1 MIKLPKMKNLNSL
14 NNYLLL
20 TVSIFA
26 FFICIRLLW
35 AIRYGKKSGRKVCA
49 YSLLIRT
56 CLIPLI
62 AMAAAGILA
71 VIFKQN
77 IILYPGIL
85 LGGIGFAAYFRTTF
99 KTYLRESA
107 ETKEK
112 AEKTEEYITK
122 LKNRPAEELEQAQKL
137 LQTSRVLLNRTAG
150 LITGKK
156 DISTEMY
163 ANIVKVF
170 MEELDADGA
179 VLLIA
184 DSIEETLSVKAI
196 TGKFPPPYKLPEDVV
211 HKEDHVASNFKHA
224 SFSPDESIFGK
235 ILTQG
240 TMKLIRTGEGSD
252 LLPDNGS
259 EPFLRHGSLMFFPL
273 IANKRAVGV
282 TAVSRSPQRHSFE
295 NPDVKIGEN
304 LAGYTSEIVNLAIT
318 LNEAN
323 ESAEIENIT
332 DTAARIQKILLPK
345 NLKKI
350 SVLDISEYFVQV
362 RGICSDYYDVIT
374 KGNKTFII
382 VADVAGKSVQSAIVM
397 VMLRALLYLITD
409 SDKTM
414 EEVLDTL
421 NKGITGKIEI
431 DHFASVSIVCY
442 EKGKN
447 TLEFVGAGNQSM
459 MVWKK
464 DAKKIELFQQKTD
477 PIGVDANSS
486 YTAKVIPF
494 AKGDIAA
501 LYTDGLIET
510 MDKDGEQYG
519 IRRLAQVMAEN
530 AGLSSKD
537 IAAKTKNNITAFMGE
552 TRIHDDQTL
561 LIIKTR

>member
-1 MIKLPKMKNLNSL
+1 MIELQEMKNLNSL
-14 NNYLLL
+14 NDYVLLI
-20 TVSIFA
+20 VSIIA
-26 FFICIRLLW
+26 VFICILLLW
-35 AIRYGKKSGRKVCA
+35 AIRSGKKICC
-49 YSLLIRT
+49 YSMLIKA
-56 CLIPLI
+56 CLIPVSATAVTGL
-62 AMAAAGILA
+62 LA
-71 VIFKQN
+71 VFFKQS
-77 IILYPGIL
+77 ILLHAGIL
-85 LGGIGFAAYFRTTF
+85 LGGIGFAVYFRTSF
-99 KTYLRESA
+99 KAHL
-107 ETKEK
+107 KECVEAK
-112 AEKTEEYITK
+112 KEAEKTENYITK
-122 LKNRPAEELEQAQKL
+122 LKNKPAEELVQAQKL

-170 MEELDADGA
+170 MEELNADGA

-211 HKEDHVASNFKHA
+211 HKEDHVTSNFKYA
-224 SFSPDESIFGK
+224 SFSPDDSIFGK

-240 TMKLIRTGEGSD
+240 SMKLIKTGEGAD
-252 LLPDNGS
+252 LLPDNGP
-259 EPFLRHGSLMFFPL
+259 EPFLQHGSLMFFPL

-282 TAVSRSPQRHSFE
+282 TAVSRSPQRQSFE
-295 NPDVKIGEN
+295 NSDVKIGEN

-345 NLKKI
+345 NLKRV
-350 SVLDISEYFVQV
+350 SVLDIGEYFVQV

-374 KGNKTFII
+374 KGDKTFII

-409 SDKTM
+409 SERTM

-442 EKGKN
+442 KPKKN
-447 TLEFVGAGNQSM
+447 TLEFIGAGNQSM

-464 DAKKIELFQQKTD
+464 DAKKIELFQQRTD
-477 PIGVDANSS
+477 PIGVDVHSS
-486 YTAKVIPF
+486 YKSKSIPF
-494 AKGDIAA
+494 MKGDIAA
-501 LYTDGLIET
+501 LYTDGLLET
-510 MDKDGEQYG
+510 LDKDGEQYG
-519 IRRLAQVMAEN
+519 IRRLAQVMAAN
-530 AGLSSKD
+530 ADLPSKD
-537 IAAKTKNNITAFMGE
+537 IAAKTKNDIASFMGK

-561 LIIKTR
+561 LIIKSR

>member
-1 MIKLPKMKNLNSL
+1 MIELQAMKNLNSL
-14 NNYLLL
+14 NNYVLLG
-20 TVSIFA
+20 VSIFA
-26 FFICIRLLW
+26 VFIYILLLW
-35 AIRYGKKSGRKVCA
+35 TIISGKKSGRKICC
-49 YSLLIRT
+49 YSMLIRA
-56 CLIPLI
+56 CLIP
-62 AMAAAGILA
+62 ASATAVTGILT

-77 IILYPGIL
+77 IILYAGIL

-99 KTYLRESA
+99 NAYVREAA
-107 ETKEK
+107 ETKEN
-112 AEKTEEYITK
+112 AEKTENYITK
-122 LKNRPAEELEQAQKL
+122 LKNKPAEELAQAQKL

-184 DSIEETLSVKAI
+184 DNIEETLSVKAI

-211 HKEDHVASNFKHA
+211 HKEDHVASNFKYA
-224 SFSPDESIFGK
+224 SFSPDDSIFGK
-235 ILTQG
+235 ILTEGQ
-240 TMKLIRTGEGSD
+240 MKLIKNGEGSD

-259 EPFLRHGSLMFFPL
+259 EPFLQHGSLMFFPL
-273 IANKRAVGV
+273 IANQRAVGV

-295 NPDVKIGEN
+295 NSDVKIGEN

-345 NLKKI
+345 NLKKV
-350 SVLDISEYFVQV
+350 SMLDIGEYFVQV

-374 KGNKTFII
+374 KGNKIFII

-409 SDKTM
+409 SEKTM
-414 EEVLDTL
+414 KTILEML

-442 EKGKN
+442 ETKKN
-447 TLEFVGAGNQSM
+447 TLEFIGAGNQSM

-477 PIGVDANSS
+477 PIGVDVNST
-486 YTAKVIPF
+486 YTAKTIPF

-510 MDKDGEQYG
+510 LDKDGDQYG
-519 IRRLAQVMAEN
+519 IRRLAQVMAAN
-530 AGLSSKD
+530 AELPSKD
-537 IAAKTKNNITAFMGE
+537 IAAKTKNDITSFMGK

-561 LIIKTR
+561 LIIKSR